1 MGKIVLYIA
10 ASLDG
15 LIADEHGGVE
25 WLNEYQIPEEDYG
38 YKDFLKT
45 LGAVV
50 MGSKTYE
57 QILTFNHWYENVE
70 GYVFTSRNLRAIEG
84 ESINFITGEPRPLI
98 EKLQLLEKD
107 SWLVGG
113 ANLIT
118 QFINEGLLDELI
130 LTIIPKILGNG
141 IPLFTEI
148 TQLKKLEL
156 QHHKVYPKSVMQ
168 LSYKLNNKV

>member
-1 MGKIVLYIA
+1 MGKIILYIA

-15 LIADEHGGVE
+15 LIADENGGVG
-25 WLNEYQIPEEDYG
+25 WLDEYQIPNEDYG

-57 QILTFNHWYENVE
+57 QILTFNHWYEDVE
-70 GYVFTSRNLRAIEG
+70 GYVFTSRNLQGIEG
-84 ESINFITGEPRPLI
+84 ESISFINEQPQALI
-98 EKLQLLEKD
+98 AKLRLLEKD

-113 ANLIT
+113 GNLIT

-130 LTIIPKILGNG
+130 LTVIPKILGKG
-141 IPLFTEI
+141 IPLFNGI
-148 TQLKKLEL
+148 IQLDTLEL
-156 QHHKVYPKSVMQ
+156 TKHKIYPNSVVQ
-168 LSYKLNNKV
+168 LSYKL

>member
-15 LIADEHGGVE
+15 FIADENGGVG
-25 WLNEYQIPEEDYG
+25 WLDEYQIPNEDYG
-38 YKDFLKT
+38 YKDFLTT

-70 GYVFTSRNLRAIEG
+70 GYVFTSRILPVVKD
-84 ESINFITGEPRPLI
+84 ESISFINGEPHPLI
-98 EKLQLLEKD
+98 EKLRLLEKD

-118 QFINEGLLDELI
+118 RFVNERLLDELI
-130 LTIIPKILGNG
+130 LTIIPKVLGKG
-141 IPLFTEI
+141 IPLFTGI
-148 TQLKKLEL
+148 KKLNILEL
-156 QHHKVYPKSVMQ
+156 KEYKIYPNSVVQ
-168 LSYKLNNKV
+168 LSYKF